1 MGAYGMDEQCAAGGV
16 TCLNK
21 GIGQGFTREKM
32 QAKRKTLNSG
42 YSEIIWCKQMTVR
55 QKYHTLHLLYLVA

>member
-1 MGAYGMDEQCAAGGV
+1 MDEQCAAGGV

>member
-21 GIGQGFTREKM
+21 GIGRVLHV
-32 QAKRKTLNSG
+32 RK
-42 YSEIIWCKQMTVR
+42 CKQKER
-55 QKYHTLHLLYLVA
+55 PSIQDIAK